1 MYEFKYPNVANSSAE
16 DIKNSILFMS
26 ATIQNNID
34 SGKNPDFVVEILQ
47 KNLKHIKDS
56 FNVVINMREQRD
68 IPIDY
73 RVINKLIND
82 SKKINMPLQVYIMG
96 NTVDGK
102 TKDAVP
108 MLFTEDNIDTL
119 IELNN
124 YLLDNDCKDIR
135 FLEDPSYPELAW
147 NINQVMRANSEIDG
161 LVDYIKEHKFT
172 QFETV
177 AFIHQYIS
185 SLFGYKDDKDNPT
198 ISRSIVG
205 VLNSDKIVCVGYSYL
220 TKAIIDKLN
229 MPGLDCSTFIS
240 RLKPKEKT
248 LKKVDGA
255 MTGVEMFDDN
265 SLHMQNLIK
274 IDDPKYNIKGAY
286 ISDVCGDSKS
296 NLCPSGKGCS
306 NMMFPVEDLLH
317 YRYYDFDQ
325 TDPQVDQMIKT
336 LGIKPKL
343 NPYLCPV
350 IAENIQNSKPID
362 FKVYKNCFVNMF
374 KKMNPKENEK
384 SITDKVENLFILTQ
398 LYAHSLFDDN
408 SIGSIA
414 KHSRKEFIEDLKSV
428 GIEME

>member
-1 MYEFKYPNVANSSAE
+1 MYEFKYPNVANTSAE

-26 ATIQNNID
+26 ATIQNSLD
-34 SGKNPDFVVEILQ
+34 SGKNPEFVTEVLK
-47 KNLKHIKDS
+47 KNLNNIKNN

-73 RVINKLIND
+73 RVINKLISD
-82 SKKINMPLQVYIMG
+82 SKKIGLPLQMYIMG

-102 TKDAVP
+102 KDSIP
-108 MLFTEDNIDTL
+108 MLFTEDNIETL

-124 YLLDNDCKDIR
+124 YLLDHGCKDLR
-135 FLEDPSYPELAW
+135 FLEDPSFPELAW
-147 NINQVMRANSEIDG
+147 NIKQVMRANSEIDG
-161 LVDYIKEHKFT
+161 LVDYIKEQKFT

-185 SLFGYKDDKDNPT
+185 TLYEYKDDKNNPT
-198 ISRSIVG
+198 ISRSIIG

-229 MPGLDCSTFIS
+229 MPGLECSTFIS
-240 RLKPKEKT
+240 RLKPKDNA
-248 LKKVDGA
+248 LKKVDENL
-255 MTGVEMFDDN
+255 TGVDMFDDHT
-265 SLHMQNLIK
+265 LHMQNLIK
-274 IDDPKYNIKGAY
+274 INDPQYNINGAY
-286 ISDVCGDSKS
+286 INDVCGDSKS
-296 NLCPSGKGCS
+296 NNCPSGKGCS

-343 NPYLCPV
+343 NPYLCPI
-350 IAENIQNSKPID
+350 IAENINNSKPID
-362 FKVYKNCFVNMF
+362 FKVYKSCFANMF
-374 KKMNPKENEK
+374 KKMNPKESDK
-384 SITDKVENLFILTQ
+384 SISNKVGNLFILTQ
-398 LYAHSLFDDN
+398 LYSHSLFDDN

-414 KHSRKEFIEDLKSV
+414 KHSRKEFVEDLKSV